1 MCGAKG
7 DSNNTNVS
15 NITFG
20 LLFHFVAALMN
31 SIIADIAVLNR
42 MPSISSVTC
51 KAHKMISNE

>member
-1 MCGAKG
+1 MSPYRAK
-7 DSNNTNVS
+7 SEYCT
-15 NITFG
+15 
-20 LLFHFVAALMN
+20 FVAALMN